1 MASTFDLS
9 KILKTN
15 PVLTLRQKVS
25 YTVKLSIPGIIAQIS
40 SIIMQYI
47 DASMAG
53 KLGPDASAAIGL
65 TASSTWVLGSLSNA
79 LCLGFTV
86 QVSHATGAGNKEEA
100 KKTFFNSILTCLAFS
115 FLLAAVSAAISYRLP
130 FWLGSSSAINTDASW
145 YFLIFG
151 LSTPLFI
158 TVYLMSGMLQCS
170 GNMKLPAIMNALM
183 CFMDV
188 AFNWLFIFRLN
199 LGVKGA
205 AIGTAASAFVTAAGL
220 FYYTV
225 FKNEYLKLNSRKVMI
240 IKLSVIKKAVRIA
253 LPVGLESTAF
263 TGALVIVARMIAPL
277 GSTALA
283 ANSFATTAEALCYM
297 PGYGV
302 QESAITLVGQST
314 GAKREDLTKSFSVIT
329 LLLGVSL
336 MSLAAV
342 VMWFACPL
350 VFSFLTPDKAIQ
362 ELSIKVLRIE
372 LFCEPFY
379 AAAIVSSGALRGK
392 GDTFVPG
399 LMALFSLWV
408 VRLGLSALLITD
420 YELTGIWIA
429 MTAELCFRGI
439 ILMLRLF
446 CFKKKEGDDQ

>member
-1 MASTFDLS
+1 
-9 KILKTN
+9 
-15 PVLTLRQKVS
+15 
-25 YTVKLSIPGIIAQIS
+25 
-40 SIIMQYI
+40 
-47 DASMAG
+47 
-53 KLGPDASAAIGL
+53 
-65 TASSTWVLGSLSNA
+65 
-79 LCLGFTV
+79 
-86 QVSHATGAGNKEEA
+86 
-100 KKTFFNSILTCLAFS
+100 
-115 FLLAAVSAAISYRLP
+115 
-130 FWLGSSSAINTDASW
+130 
-145 YFLIFG
+145 
-151 LSTPLFI
+151 
-158 TVYLMSGMLQCS
+158 
-170 GNMKLPAIMNALM
+170 MKLPAIMNALM

-188 AFNWLFIFRLN
+188 AFNWLFIFKLK

-362 ELSIKVLRIE
+362 ELSIKVLRMNFSVNLSMLYRVKDTVNAALEAAGGTKIADATYWSSSQ
-372 LFCEPFY
+372 Y
-379 AAAIVSSGALRGK
+379 ASDDSGAWFVWFDDGYLNVK
-392 GDTFVPG
+392 SKTFDDSSVCT
-399 LMALFSLWV
+399 
-408 VRLGLSALLITD
+408 VRA
-420 YELTGIWIA
+420 
-429 MTAELCFRGI
+429 F
-439 ILMLRLF
+439 
-446 CFKKKEGDDQ
+446 

>member
-9 KILKTN
+9 KILENN
-15 PVLTLRQKVS
+15 PVLSLKKQIA
-25 YTVKLSIPGIIAQIS
+25 YTIKLTIPGIIAQIS

-53 KLGPDASAAIGL
+53 KLGADASAAIGL

-86 QVSHATGAGNKEEA
+86 QVSHSTGAGNKKES
-100 KKTFFNSILTCLAFS
+100 KTIFFNSILCTLIFS
-115 FLLAAVSAAISYRLP
+115 FFLALLSAVISPYLP
-130 FWLGSSSAINTDASW
+130 FWLGSTSRINTDATW

-188 AFNWLFIFRLN
+188 AFNWLFIFKLN

-205 AIGTAASAFVTAAGL
+205 ALGTAASAFVTAAGL

-225 FKNEYLKLNSRKVMI
+225 FKNDYLKLKCREILKT
-240 IKLSVIKKAVRIA
+240 KFAVIKKAVKIA

-263 TGALVIVARMIAPL
+263 TGALVVVARMIAPL
-277 GSTALA
+277 GSAALA

-314 GAKREDLTKSFSVIT
+314 GAKRDDLTKSFSVIT
-329 LLLGVSL
+329 LLLGIGL

-350 VFSFLTPDKAIQ
+350 VFSFLTPDQEIQ
-362 ELSIKVLRIE
+362 ALSVKVLRIE

-392 GDTFVPG
+392 GDTFIPG
-399 LMALFSLWV
+399 LMSLFSLWV

-420 YELTGIWIA
+420 YKLTGIWIA

-446 CFKKKEGDDQ
+446 CFKKKAG